1 MGKTEREKQPLPKW
15 RRILLG
21 LVLMGMVSLAAF
33 MLVGYFIERRLGKEI
48 VKISQAGEPVT
59 FADLQ
64 PVPVLGAIGNDAAVY
79 YVEVLSSIPP
89 GNVENLMR
97 IRIFYH
103 KNIVSLPSN
112 QFPGDTR
119 EKVAQ
124 NLAGLKP
131 MLEKLDKS
139 ADLPLSSF
147 DIGIEQGME
156 ICQTRLGSVRAAV
169 LLLSLRTLESILS
182 GDGDAAANSI
192 ISSLKMMRIFD
203 FRPTMTVHTAR
214 ILFVAQLC
222 QDIHILLVHS
232 RPSDNSLLKLQKVL
246 SEIIG
251 PDALEKMFYA
261 ERVYQ
266 IELGRNL
273 IPRKISSRLLHEKVP
288 DLPERLSLPRN
299 RWGRL
304 RLRQLATRFLRDMAW
319 LIISVRNPWPEP
331 LDTITANV
339 TASEEKAKNLL
350 TNSATSINITAETVT
365 FVRCTTL
372 AIAIE
377 RYRRTQGQLPDSL
390 DNIVPTYID
399 SVPLDPFTGKK
410 LLYNSDKEG
419 YAVYSTGINRKDD
432 GGMVIRK
439 PDQPVR
445 LDHGIRIQLG
455 QSQ

>member
-21 LVLMGMVSLAAF
+21 LVLMAMVSLAAF
-33 MLVGYFIERRLGKEI
+33 MLVGYFIERQLGKEI
-48 VKISQAGEPVT
+48 VKIGQAGEPVT

-64 PVPVLGAIGNDAAVY
+64 PVPVPGAIGNDAAVY
-79 YVEVLSSIPP
+79 YVEVLSRIPP
-89 GNVENLMR
+89 GDVENLKR
-97 IRIFYH
+97 IHIFYH

-124 NLAGLKP
+124 NLVGLKP

-139 ADLPLSSF
+139 ADLPLSNF

-156 ICQTRLGSVRAAV
+156 VCQTRLGSVRAAV

-182 GDGDAAANSI
+182 GDGDTAANSI

-203 FRPTMTVHTAR
+203 FSPTMTVYTVR

-222 QDIHILLVHS
+222 QDIHILLLYS

-251 PDALEKMFYA
+251 PDALERMFYA

-273 IPRKISSRLLHEKVP
+273 IPRKISSRLLQEKVP
-288 DLPERLSLPRN
+288 DLPERLSLPGN

-304 RLRQLATRFLRDMAW
+304 RLRQLATAFLRDIAW
-319 LIISVRNPWPEP
+319 LITSVRSPWPEP
-331 LDTITANV
+331 LDTIIARV
-339 TASEEKAKNLL
+339 TASKEKSNSLL
-350 TNSATSINITAETVT
+350 TNSATSISLTAETVT

-372 AIAIE
+372 AIAVE
-377 RYRRTQGQLPDSL
+377 RYRRTHDQLPGSL
-390 DNIVPTYID
+390 DDMVPNYID
-399 SVPLDPFTGKK
+399 SVPLDPFTGNK
-410 LLYNSDKEG
+410 LLYNYDKEG
-419 YAVYSTGINRKDD
+419 YVVYSAGNNRQDD
-432 GGMVIRK
+432 GGLVIRK

-445 LDHGIRIQLG
+445 LDHGIHIQFG
-455 QSQ
+455 QPQ

>member
-1 MGKTEREKQPLPKW
+1 MSKTEREKQPLPKW

-21 LVLMGMVSLAAF
+21 LVLMAMVSLAAF
-33 MLVGYFIERRLGKEI
+33 MLVGYFIERQLGKEI
-48 VKISQAGEPVT
+48 VKISRAGEPVT
-59 FADLQ
+59 FVDLL
-64 PVPVLGAIGNDAAVY
+64 PAPILGAIGNDAAVY

-89 GNVENLMR
+89 GDVENLR
-97 IRIFYH
+97 LIRILYH
-103 KNIVSLPSN
+103 KNIVSLPPN

-139 ADLPLSSF
+139 TDLPLSSF
-147 DIGIEQGME
+147 YIGIEQGME
-156 ICQTRLGSVRAAV
+156 ICQARLRSVRAAV

-182 GDGDAAANSI
+182 SDGDAAANSI

-203 FRPTMTVHTAR
+203 FSPTMTVYTAK

-222 QDIHILLVHS
+222 QDIHIMLVYS

-246 SEIIG
+246 SETIG
-251 PDALEKMFYA
+251 PDAMERMFYA

-273 IPRKISSRLLHEKVP
+273 IPGKISSRLLQEKVP
-288 DLPERLSLPRN
+288 DLPERLSLPRS

-319 LIISVRNPWPEP
+319 LITSVRRPWPEP

-339 TASEEKAKNLL
+339 TASEEKANNLL
-350 TNSATSINITAETVT
+350 TNSATSISITAETYA

-377 RYRRTQGQLPDSL
+377 RYRRIQSQLPDSL

-419 YAVYSTGINRKDD
+419 YTVYSAGINRKDD
-432 GGMVIRK
+432 GGSVIRK
-439 PDQPVR
+439 PNQPVR

>member
-1 MGKTEREKQPLPKW
+1 MSNTEKEKQPLPKW

-21 LVLMGMVSLAAF
+21 LVLLAMVSLAAF
-33 MLVGYFIERRLGKEI
+33 MFVGYFIEMQLGKEI

-64 PVPVLGAIGNDAAVY
+64 PVPVLGDIGNDAAVY

-89 GNVENLMR
+89 GDAENLRR

-103 KNIVSLPSN
+103 KNIVSLPPN
-112 QFPGDTR
+112 QFPSETR

-139 ADLPLSSF
+139 ADMPLSSF

-156 ICQTRLGSVRAAV
+156 ICQSRLRSVRAAV

-203 FRPTMTVHTAR
+203 FRPTMTVYTAKV
-214 ILFVAQLC
+214 LFIAQLC
-222 QDIHILLVHS
+222 QDIHIMLEHS
-232 RPSDNSLLKLQKVL
+232 RPSDNSLLKLQKAL

-251 PDALEKMFYA
+251 PDALERMFYA

-273 IPRKISSRLLHEKVP
+273 IPGKISSRLLQAKVP
-288 DLPERLSLPRN
+288 DLPERLSLPRS

-304 RLRQLATRFLRDMAW
+304 RLRQLATKFLRDMAW
-319 LIISVRNPWPEP
+319 LITSVRHPWPEP

-339 TASEEKAKNLL
+339 TTSEEKSNNLL
-350 TNSATSINITAETVT
+350 TNSSTTISITAETYA
-365 FVRCTTL
+365 FVRSITL

-399 SVPLDPFTGKK
+399 SVLLDPFTGKK

-419 YAVYSTGINRKDD
+419 YAVYSAGINRKDD
-432 GGMVIRK
+432 GGSVIRK
-439 PDQPVR
+439 PDQAAR
-445 LDHGIRIQLG
+445 LDHGIRIRFD
-455 QSQ
+455 QSE

>member
-15 RRILLG
+15 RGILLG
-21 LVLMGMVSLAAF
+21 LVLIAMVSLAAF
-33 MLVGYFIERRLGKEI
+33 ILVGYFIERQLGTEI

-64 PVPVLGAIGNDAAVY
+64 PVPILGAIGNDAAVY
-79 YVEVLSSIPP
+79 YFEALSSIPP
-89 GNVENLMR
+89 GDVENLRR

-103 KNIVSLPSN
+103 KNIVSLPPN

-119 EKVAQ
+119 EKVTQ
-124 NLAGLKP
+124 NLVGLKP

-139 ADLPLSSF
+139 ADLPLSNF

-156 ICQTRLGSVRAAV
+156 VCQTRLGSVRAAV

-182 GDGDAAANSI
+182 GDGDTAANSI

-203 FRPTMTVHTAR
+203 FRPTMTVYTTK

-222 QDIHILLVHS
+222 QDIYILLEYS
-232 RPSDNSLLKLQKVL
+232 RPSDKSLLKLQKVL
-246 SEIIG
+246 SETVG

-273 IPRKISSRLLHEKVP
+273 IPEKISSRLLQEKVS
-288 DLPERLSLPRN
+288 DLPERLSLPGN

-304 RLRQLATRFLRDMAW
+304 RLRQLATGFLRDMAW
-319 LIISVRNPWPEP
+319 LITSVRLPWPEP
-331 LDTITANV
+331 LDTITAHV
-339 TASEEKAKNLL
+339 TTSKEKSNSLL
-350 TNSATSINITAETVT
+350 TNSATSISITAETVT

-372 AIAIE
+372 LIAIE
-377 RYRRTQGQLPDSL
+377 RYRRTHDQLPGSL
-390 DNIVPTYID
+390 DDMVPNYID
-399 SVPLDPFTGKK
+399 SVPLDPFTGQK
-410 LLYNSDKEG
+410 LLYNYDKEG
-419 YAVYSTGINRKDD
+419 YVVYSAGNNRQDD
-432 GGMVIRK
+432 GGFVIRK

-455 QSQ
+455 QPQ